1 MRKPIFFGFI
11 ALGGLV
17 GLFSAAMDGWGTRV
31 VMIGIGM
38 LFGTAIGGALTRI
51 GGRARTSKRDVD
63 PIPGMGVTSED
74 LAPNYWRDKG
84 HPPFMKPPESDLNSN
99 TSGAQGDLD

>member
-17 GLFSAAMDGWGTRV
+17 GLFSAAMDDWGTRV
-31 VMIGIGM
+31 VMIGVGM

-51 GGRARTSKRDVD
+51 DGRRQNWKKKPD

-74 LAPNYWRDKG
+74 LAANYWRDKG
-84 HPPFMKPPESDLNSN
+84 HPPFMKPPENDVKPE
-99 TSGAQGDLD
+99 TSGMHDHLP